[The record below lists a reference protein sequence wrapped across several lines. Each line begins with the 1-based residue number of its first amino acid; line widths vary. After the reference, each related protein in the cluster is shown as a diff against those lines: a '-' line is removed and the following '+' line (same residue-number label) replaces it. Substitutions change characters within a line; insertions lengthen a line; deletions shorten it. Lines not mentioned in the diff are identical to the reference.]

1 MTDMNILLAKDN
13 SPKNTWQTSDI
24 IIHYKLFG
32 FWSFGLKKSIINS
45 MIYSANNNKPE
56 LQPLDASLLADA
68 DIPPPQLAGGTA
80 TPEGIII
87 SVPHAGRA
95 YPKTYFSQNNL
106 VAGRSL
112 EDIGADII
120 ALPLATESQPV
131 LIANC
136 CRALCDLN
144 RPETALDPELIE
156 RINPSTDRI
165 FTPHIKAGYG
175 VIPRLS
181 ASKTP
186 LHERALSSHEAENIL
201 SQWYRPY
208 HEILTKLISIAE
220 QKNNN
225 VLLIDIHSM
234 PAHQAHFRGTIPDFI
249 FGNLYG
255 ATVPD
260 NLVRTVDKVM
270 AETSYNWNWNS
281 PYAGGYITRHYGLPA
296 TSKSATVFVLQIEIN
311 RGLYTVDPF
320 DIKTDKVA
328 EITALIHRLSQKL
341 KSRLH

>member
-1 MTDMNILLAKDN
+1 MQKGTIIGAMSN
-13 SPKNTWQTSDI
+13 SAPN
-24 IIHYKLFG
+24 
-32 FWSFGLKKSIINS
+32 KKS
-45 MIYSANNNKPE
+45 A
-56 LQPLDASLLADA
+56 LQLLDAYLAA
-68 DIPPPQLAGGTA
+68 ETDIPPPHLAGGTA
-80 TPEGIII
+80 IPEGIII

-106 VAGRSL
+106 AAGRSL

-131 LIANC
+131 LIAKC

-144 RPETALDPELIE
+144 RPETALDPELIDYIP
-156 RINPSTDRI
+156 RSNDKI

-186 LHERALSSHEAENIL
+186 LHERALSLHEAENIL

-208 HEILTKLISIAE
+208 HKILTNLISVAG
-220 QKNNN
+220 QKNNH

-234 PAHQAHFRGTIPDFI
+234 PAQQTHFSGTLPDFI

-260 NLVRTVDKVM
+260 NLVKTVDEVM
-270 AETSYNWNWNS
+270 AGTSYNWNWNS

-296 TSKSATVFVLQIEIN
+296 TPQRATVFVLQIEIN
-311 RGLYTVDPF
+311 RGLYAADLF
-320 DIKTDKVA
+320 GIKTEKVA
-328 EITALIHRLSQKL
+328 EITDLIDRLCQQL
-341 KSRLH
+341 KSWLH

>member
-1 MTDMNILLAKDN
+1 MSN
-13 SPKNTWQTSDI
+13 SAPN
-24 IIHYKLFG
+24 
-32 FWSFGLKKSIINS
+32 KKS
-45 MIYSANNNKPE
+45 A
-56 LQPLDASLLADA
+56 LQLLDAYLAA
-68 DIPPPQLAGGTA
+68 ETDIPPPHLAGGTA
-80 TPEGIII
+80 IPEGIII

-120 ALPLATESQPV
+120 ALPLATERQPV

-144 RPETALDPELIE
+144 RPETALDPELINH
-156 RINPSTDRI
+156 IPPSTDKI

-181 ASKTP
+181 ASKAP
-186 LHERALSSHEAENIL
+186 LHERALSSQEAENIL

-208 HEILTKLISIAE
+208 HEMLMKQISLAG
-220 QKNNN
+220 QKNNH

-234 PAHQAHFRGTIPDFI
+234 PAQQNHFHDAIPDFI

-255 ATVPD
+255 ATVPYH
-260 NLVRTVDKVM
+260 LVKTIDEVM
-270 AETSYNWNWNS
+270 AGTSYNWNWNS
-281 PYAGGYITRHYGLPA
+281 PYAGGYITRHYGLSA
-296 TSKSATVFVLQIEIN
+296 TFLSATVFVLQIEIN
-311 RGLYTVDPF
+311 RSLYTADLF
-320 DIKTDKVA
+320 GINTNKVA
-328 EITALIHRLSQKL
+328 EITALIDRLSQQL
-341 KSRLH
+341 KSRLHKSN

>member
-1 MTDMNILLAKDN
+1 MT
-13 SPKNTWQTSDI
+13 
-24 IIHYKLFG
+24 H
-32 FWSFGLKKSIINS
+32 
-45 MIYSANNNKPE
+45 SAINNKSV
-56 LQPLDASLLADA
+56 LQLLDASLLADN
-68 DIPPPQLAGGTA
+68 DIPPPHLVGGTA
-80 TPEGIII
+80 TLEGIII

-95 YPKTYFSQNNL
+95 YPKTYFSHENL

-144 RPETALDPELIE
+144 RPETALDPKLIE
-156 RINPSTDRI
+156 HIPPSTDKI
-165 FTPHIKAGYG
+165 FTAHIKAGYG

-181 ASKTP
+181 ASKMP
-186 LHERALSSHEAENIL
+186 LHARAISSHEAENIL
-201 SQWYRPY
+201 TQWYRPY
-208 HEILTKLISIAE
+208 HEMLTKLISLAG

-234 PAHQAHFRGTIPDFI
+234 PAQQAHFLGAIPDFI

-255 ATVPD
+255 TTVPD
-260 NLVRTVDKVM
+260 NLVRTVDEVM
-270 AETSYNWNWNS
+270 GGTSYNWSWNS

-296 TSKSATVFVLQIEIN
+296 NSQNATVFVLQIEIN
-311 RGLYTVDPF
+311 RGLYTTGLF
-320 DIKTDKVA
+320 GIKTDKVA
-328 EITALIHRLSQKL
+328 EITALIDRLSQQL

>member
-1 MTDMNILLAKDN
+1 MVDAMK
-13 SPKNTWQTSDI
+13 
-24 IIHYKLFG
+24 
-32 FWSFGLKKSIINS
+32 
-45 MIYSANNNKPE
+45 YSAADNKPA
-56 LQPLDASLLADA
+56 LQPLDAYLLADN

-80 TPEGIII
+80 ISEGIII

-106 VAGRSL
+106 AAGRSL

-131 LIANC
+131 LIAKC

-144 RPETALDPELIE
+144 RPETALDPELIKH
-156 RINPSTDRI
+156 IPPSTDKI
-165 FTPHIKAGYG
+165 FRPHIKAGYG

-208 HEILTKLISIAE
+208 HKMLIKLICLAGQE
-220 QKNNN
+220 NKH
-225 VLLIDIHSM
+225 VLLLDIHSM
-234 PAHQAHFRGTIPDFI
+234 PAHHAHSHNAIPDFV

-260 NLVRTVDKVM
+260 NLVKTVDEVM
-270 AETSYNWNWNS
+270 AGTAYNWNWNS

-296 TSKSATVFVLQIEIN
+296 TSRRATVFVLQIEIN
-311 RGLYTVDPF
+311 RGLYASDLF
-320 DIKTDKVA
+320 GIKTEKVA
-328 EITALIHRLSQKL
+328 EITALIGKLSKQL